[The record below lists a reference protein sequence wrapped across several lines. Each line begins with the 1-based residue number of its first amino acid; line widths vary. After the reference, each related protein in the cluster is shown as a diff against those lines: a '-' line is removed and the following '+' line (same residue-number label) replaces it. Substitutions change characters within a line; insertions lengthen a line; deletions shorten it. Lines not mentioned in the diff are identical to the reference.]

1 VRVQARYIPDG
12 LANGRN
18 RVIRD
23 GVVEYAME
31 DGRTP
36 DTILKSYLD
45 AGINVERFELSQ
57 PSLSDIFSQEVA
69 RARAVP

>member
-1 VRVQARYIPDG
+1 
-12 LANGRN
+12 
-18 RVIRD
+18 
-23 GVVEYAME
+23 ME